1 MNPEADDD
9 VGLMQRC
16 LAGEGAALRT
26 FVDRYQGL
34 VFALCLRMLS
44 HRQDAEDTTQETL
57 LRAIRHLGQ
66 WESGRPFKPWLLA
79 IAANR
84 CRTRLGQRSRRPL
97 ELGDRS
103 HDIAAPPAPPAV
115 AEELQRAVAGLR
127 DDYRLCFIMFYQ
139 QELSIQE
146 IAETLNCPEGTVKT
160 WLYRARKQ
168 IAGELV
174 ARGVVDRDGYELHGL

>member
-16 LAGEGAALRT
+16 LAGEDAALRA

-34 VFALCLRMLS
+34 VFSLCFRMLS
-44 HRQDAEDTTQETL
+44 HRQDAEDVTQETL
-57 LRAIRHLGQ
+57 LRALRHLDH
-66 WESGRPFKPWLLA
+66 WEPSRPFKPWLLA

-84 CRTRLGQRSRRPL
+84 CRTRLGQRSRRPA
-97 ELGDRS
+97 ELGERTIDVAS
-103 HDIAAPPAPPAV
+103 TAASSPLT
-115 AEELQRAVAGLR
+115 EELQRAVHGLR

-139 QELSIQE
+139 QELSVQE
-146 IAETLNCPEGTVKT
+146 IAETLDCPEGTVKT

-174 ARGVVDRDGYELHGL
+174 SRGVVNQDGYELHGL

>member
-1 MNPEADDD
+1 MNPETDDD

-16 LAGEGAALRT
+16 LAGEEAALRA

-34 VFALCLRMLS
+34 VFALCFRMLS

-66 WESGRPFKPWLLA
+66 WEPARPFKPWLLA

-84 CRTRLGQRSRRPL
+84 CRTRLGQRSRKPV
-97 ELGDRS
+97 ELGDRAP
-103 HDIAAPPAPPAV
+103 DVAAPAEPQALS
-115 AEELQRAVAGLR
+115 EELQRAVGGLR
-127 DDYRLCFIMFYQ
+127 DDYRLCFVMFYQ
-139 QELSIQE
+139 QELSVQE
-146 IAETLNCPEGTVKT
+146 IAETLKCPEGTIKT

-168 IAGELV
+168 IANELV
-174 ARGVVDRDGYELHGL
+174 ERGVVDRDGYELHGL